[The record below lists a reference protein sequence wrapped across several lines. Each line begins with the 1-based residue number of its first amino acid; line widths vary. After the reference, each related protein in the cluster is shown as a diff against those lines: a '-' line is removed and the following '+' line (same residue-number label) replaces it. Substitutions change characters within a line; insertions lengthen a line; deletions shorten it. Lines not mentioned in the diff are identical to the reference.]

1 MEVDDRDID
10 YELAVRDSIRTEGE
24 DAARR
29 EALEQNNK
37 VNQELDE
44 FLAAVEDVEDI
55 DEPPSS
61 GPNRKIPPP
70 PSGKGKEPFID
81 ISDGDDEWRLPCT
94 PVASQTTAGL
104 KLTAAH
110 YPLVCFLFNFRF
122 IVPAVAELVV

>member
-1 MEVDDRDID
+1 MPATGCHLEITGPEAATDVVSDRNSVDMEVDDRDID

-29 EALEQNNK
+29 EAMEQNNK

-81 ISDGDDEWRLPCT
+81 ISDGDDEW
-94 PVASQTTAGL
+94 
-104 KLTAAH
+104 
-110 YPLVCFLFNFRF
+110 
-122 IVPAVAELVV
+122 